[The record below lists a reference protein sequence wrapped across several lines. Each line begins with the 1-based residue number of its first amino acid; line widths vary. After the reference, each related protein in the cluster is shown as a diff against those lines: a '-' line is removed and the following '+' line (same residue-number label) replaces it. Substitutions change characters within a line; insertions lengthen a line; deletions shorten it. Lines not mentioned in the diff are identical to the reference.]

1 MKIINEKGKLL
12 GLVNVI
18 DLLIVLVV
26 AIGILG
32 VMKYKDIGNIMSKL
46 AADETGVIYITY
58 SINGV
63 KDVSVEGVSIGDTF
77 FDEDSR
83 QIIGPVV
90 EKSATQSQIATTN
103 TEGTFMY
110 SEIPDR
116 YDLLVK
122 IKAQGTWNDLEINV
136 NGDDIHIG
144 EKQEITS
151 RISNFSAV
159 IYHLETE

>member
-1 MKIINEKGKLL
+1 MKIINEKGKLF

-26 AIGILG
+26 LVGVIGVL
-32 VMKYKDIGNIMSKL
+32 KYKDIGNFMSNLTTDDGGK
-46 AADETGVIYITY
+46 VYVTY
-58 SINGV
+58 SINGI
-63 KDVSVEGVSIGDTF
+63 KDVSVEGVSIGDVF

-90 EKSATQSQIATTN
+90 EKSATQAKIATTN
-103 TEGTFMY
+103 SNGEFVY
-110 SEIPDR
+110 SDIPDR
-116 YDLLVK
+116 FDLLVK
-122 IKAQGTWNDLEINV
+122 VEAKGTWNDLEIVV

-159 IYHLETE
+159 IYSIETE

>member
-1 MKIINEKGKLL
+1 MKIVNEKGKLF

-18 DLLIVLVV
+18 DLLIVFVLIIGVV
-26 AIGILG
+26 G
-32 VMKYKDIGNIMSKL
+32 VLKYKDIGNIMSKL
-46 AADETGVIYITY
+46 SSDESGSVYITY

-63 KDVSVEGVSIGDTF
+63 KDVSVEGISMGDTF

-90 EKSATQSQIATTN
+90 EKSATHTKISTTN
-103 TEGTFMY
+103 SDGEYVY

-116 YDLLVK
+116 YDLLIKVK
-122 IKAQGTWNDLEINV
+122 AEGSWNNLEINV
-136 NGDDIHIG
+136 NNNDIQIG
-144 EKQEITS
+144 EKQEISS

-159 IYHLETE
+159 IYSIETE

>member
-1 MKIINEKGKLL
+1 MKIINEKGKLF

-18 DLLIVLVV
+18 DLLIVFVV
-26 AIGILG
+26 IIGVVG
-32 VMKYKDIGNIMSKL
+32 VLRYKDIGNIVSKL
-46 AADETGVIYITY
+46 SSDESGSVYITY

-63 KDVSVEGVSIGDTF
+63 KDVSVEGVSMGDTF

-83 QIIGPVV
+83 QIIGPVI
-90 EKSATQSQIATTN
+90 EKSATLSKISTTN
-103 TEGTFMY
+103 SDGEFIY

-116 YDLLVK
+116 YDLLIKVK
-122 IKAQGTWNDLEINV
+122 ANGSWNTLEINV
-136 NGDDIHIG
+136 NNDDIHIG

-159 IYHLETE
+159 IYSIETE

>member
-1 MKIINEKGKLL
+1 MKIINEKGKLF
-12 GLVNVI
+12 GLVNII
-18 DLLIVLVV
+18 DLLIVLVLAV
-26 AIGILG
+26 GFVG
-32 VMKYKDIGNIMSKL
+32 VLKYKDIGDMMGRLS
-46 AADETGVIYITY
+46 ADDSGDIYITY

-83 QIIGPVV
+83 QIIGPVE
-90 EKSATQSQIATTN
+90 EKSSSHTLIATTN
-103 TEGTFMY
+103 SDGEFVY

-122 IKAQGTWNDLEINV
+122 VKAKGTWNDLAITV
-136 NGDDIHIG
+136 NGKDIQIG
-144 EKQEITS
+144 QKQEITS

-159 IYHLETE
+159 IYNIEIE